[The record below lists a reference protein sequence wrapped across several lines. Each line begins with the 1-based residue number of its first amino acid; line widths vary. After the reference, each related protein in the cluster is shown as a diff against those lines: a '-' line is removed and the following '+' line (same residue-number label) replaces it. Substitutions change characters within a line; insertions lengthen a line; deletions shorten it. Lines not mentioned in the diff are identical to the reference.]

1 MDRIGTGKP
10 TDITGHRLR
19 HSIRRADLRAVAETR
34 RRLRE
39 HLRRWG
45 VPALTDTAELLATE
59 LVTNALQHT
68 GGGAVVTAT
77 LSPGPA
83 HRLRV
88 EVRDSAGRYALGRYV
103 RRHGRPAEPDEDER
117 VEHEQ
122 VEDERV
128 EPPDEAGEY
137 ATSGRGLLLV
147 QALADAWGVHA
158 RGGGKV
164 VWFELLVH
172 TA

>member
-1 MDRIGTGKP
+1 LDRIGTGKP

-68 GGGAVVTAT
+68 GGGAVLTAT

-103 RRHGRPAEPDEDER
+103 RRHGRPAEPDG
-117 VEHEQ
+117 HEQ
-122 VEDERV
+122 PEQPE
-128 EPPDEAGEY
+128 EPGEY

-158 RGGGKV
+158 RGAGKV
-164 VWFELLVH
+164 VWFELLVR